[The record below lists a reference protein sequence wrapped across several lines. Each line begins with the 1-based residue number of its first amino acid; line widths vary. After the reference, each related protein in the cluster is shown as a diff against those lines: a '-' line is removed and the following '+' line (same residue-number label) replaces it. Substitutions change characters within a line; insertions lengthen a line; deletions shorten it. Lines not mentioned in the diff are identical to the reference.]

1 MEDPTFNDWEASM
14 ESLHC
19 VTKGHATSHMPN
31 VVLKAKKRE
40 VQCTRN
46 KHALAQVS
54 PSSKLQGM

>member
-1 MEDPTFNDWEASM
+1 MFNDWEASM

-19 VTKGHATSHMPN
+19 VTEGRAASHMPN
-31 VVLKAKKRE
+31 VGLKAKKRE

-46 KHALAQVS
+46 KHTLAHIS